1 MAASLGIASEKI
13 YKLIMKKTS
22 VLKLVMI
29 EYSFKNQ
36 ILKSFDMPIWNVTA
50 FYELW
55 EIFDLLDYTVIRSPN
70 LVIFDQR

>member
-1 MAASLGIASEKI
+1 MGTQGIYRQADLMAVLSPWRWQHLCSVAKGLMAASLGIASEKI

-36 ILKSFDMPIWNVTA
+36 ILKSFDMPI
-50 FYELW
+50 
-55 EIFDLLDYTVIRSPN
+55 
-70 LVIFDQR
+70 

>member
-1 MAASLGIASEKI
+1 MAASLGIASEKN

-36 ILKSFDMPIWNVTA
+36 ILKSFDTPIWNVTA

-55 EIFDLLDYTVIRSPN
+55 ELFGSLDYTVIRSPN